1 MAVRL
6 NLVPQREII
15 NISCS
20 ARDNV
25 LRKWEFE
32 LYNGSE
38 RWTIDADSASLVCKN
53 GLTIPGDILDN
64 KVTIEAT
71 TELTSQGGRY
81 DAKLYFEKGSE
92 KLYSAAFIIWVE
104 DL

>member
-6 NLVPQREII
+6 NLVPQREIT
-15 NISCS
+15 NVSCS
-20 ARDNV
+20 ASDNI

-32 LYNGSE
+32 LFNGDS
-38 RWTIDADSASLVCKN
+38 RWTIDANSVTLVCR
-53 GLTIPGDILDN
+53 GLEIPGTISQN
-64 KVTIEAT
+64 QAVIEAT
-71 TELTSQGGRY
+71 TELTSLPGRH
-81 DAKLYFEKGSE
+81 DAKLLFEKGSE

>member
-1 MAVRL
+1 MAVHL
-6 NLVPQREII
+6 NLVPQREIT

-20 ARDNV
+20 ASDNV
-25 LRKWEFE
+25 LRQWAFE
-32 LYNGSE
+32 LFNGES
-38 RWTIDADSASLVCKN
+38 RWTIDADSVKLVCR
-53 GLTIPGDILDN
+53 GLEIPGIIAN
-64 KVTIEAT
+64 NQAVIEAT
-71 TELTSQGGRY
+71 TELTSVPGRH